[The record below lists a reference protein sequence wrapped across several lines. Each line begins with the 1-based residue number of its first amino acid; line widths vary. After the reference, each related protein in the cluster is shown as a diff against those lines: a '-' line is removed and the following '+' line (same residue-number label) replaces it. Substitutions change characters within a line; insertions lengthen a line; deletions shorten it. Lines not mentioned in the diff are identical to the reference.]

1 MKVFTIAFVFSVIT
15 LFTLMMLDSGL
26 SNLYCVWPLHLIE
39 ATGILGNNSEGF
51 YNDWL
56 QISMTFSLLVQT
68 SIIYFLTSR
77 LRKK

>member
-1 MKVFTIAFVFSVIT
+1 MKVFTIAFVFSVVT
-15 LFTLMMLDSGL
+15 LFILMILDTGL
-26 SNLYCVWPLHLIE
+26 SNLYCVWPLHIIE
-39 ATGILGNNSEGF
+39 ATGILGNNPEGF

-77 LRKK
+77 LRK